1 MAAHLT
7 VVHLEEPPLDHAE
20 ALGHMEDVA
29 SGVGDVA
36 ALEDAVG
43 ADDRLLDDGIVQ
55 RGHAEDV
62 NYNNTSY
69 DLELATFGV
78 TRTGITNLVATF
90 EKITGASGSGGASTL
105 GVGE

>member
-1 MAAHLT
+1 MDVEPPLEGAGAAVEDDANLA
-7 VVHLEEPPLDHAE
+7 VIHLEEPPLDHAE

-55 RGHAEDV
+55 RGHAAAAKGFQNDV
-62 NYNNTSY
+62 IGHCRSS
-69 DLELATFGV
+69 LEFW
-78 TRTGITNLVATF
+78 
-90 EKITGASGSGGASTL
+90 
-105 GVGE
+105 